1 MGLKKWLITGCEVS
15 GYSLLYVRPA
25 QQAIAKAEAARIDK
39 PVITRLPSML
49 LYLSCSVVSLIFN
62 LLEEKMLS
70 LTTRASMRLKDLD
83 LVQ

>member
-1 MGLKKWLITGCEVS
+1 LTLIYWVKKWLITGCDVS

-39 PVITRLPSML
+39 SVITKLPGIL

-62 LLEEKMLS
+62 LLEEKNVIPRRPG
-70 LTTRASMRLKDLD
+70 RAFD
-83 LVQ
+83 